1 MAAETRSCNAF
12 CSTVCGLVSHSVI
25 FSARFCIFAL
35 LLFTELVKKK
45 KKKLTSPEPYATVS
59 NRKQDGGLIN
69 QSHRQILNNSF
80 LWHILG
86 EIVNET
92 L

>member
-1 MAAETRSCNAF
+1 MAAETWSCNAF
-12 CSTVCGLVSHSVI
+12 CSTVCGLVNHSVI

-35 LLFTELVKKK
+35 LLFTEFVKKN
-45 KKKLTSPEPYATVS
+45 KLTSPEPYATVS
-59 NRKQDGGLIN
+59 NCKQDGGLIN

-80 LWHILG
+80 LWHIPV

-92 L
+92 F

>member
-1 MAAETRSCNAF
+1 MHFAAQF
-12 CSTVCGLVSHSVI
+12 VGLSVTLLF

-35 LLFTELVKKK
+35 LLFTELVKK